1 MDRIYR
7 INKIQKVVRDALLIN
22 HANPVIMSKFADD
35 LNVRSDPA
43 ANAPVLRPV
52 LLQECL
58 QELVTHHILA
68 GLTCPFSHKAR
79 QVEQGG
85 RFARVACLLFVI
97 AHLPSGGTA
106 ISTIRELS
114 EGLFN
119 PSADADGTDNVSGK
133 NQGAKR
139 CRYSIEVMNLKLVA
153 TDFKGG

>member
-79 QVEQGG
+79 QVEAG
-85 RFARVACLLFVI
+85 RAICEGRLPSFFFVV
-97 AHLPSGGTA
+97 HLPLCGTV
-106 ISTIRELS
+106 ISAIRE
-114 EGLFN
+114 
-119 PSADADGTDNVSGK
+119 P
-133 NQGAKR
+133 
-139 CRYSIEVMNLKLVA
+139 IE
-153 TDFKGG
+153 

>member
-79 QVEQGG
+79 QVEARRAICEG
-85 RFARVACLLFVI
+85 R
-97 AHLPSGGTA
+97 LPSFLSSPTYLRAALPSVPFESSQKASLTHPLTRMVLTTCRVRIRARSAAGTQ
-106 ISTIRELS
+106 S
-114 EGLFN
+114 
-119 PSADADGTDNVSGK
+119 K
-133 NQGAKR
+133 
-139 CRYSIEVMNLKLVA
+139 
-153 TDFKGG
+153 